1 MKSLLI
7 AMAVAVA
14 VFSADTKS
22 WINEEVPGS
31 QIGIRYSNVTGY
43 GVSVQQRF
51 LDNYYL
57 RLTGWFK
64 YHEFQRGTDENP
76 VEIRKDNLYNYG
88 IDFQRNI
95 ICENRY
101 RVFLFVGGGY
111 GVVEEVVKKG
121 SEPDSAKNP
130 NNKDQTLITGGIGG
144 GIEYRLLK
152 NLTTDVGISYK
163 YDWDLQKDVYSEVDK
178 KFDDNLRKET
188 GLGINIG
195 LNLLF

>member
-7 AMAVAVA
+7 TMVIAVAI
-14 VFSADTKS
+14 FSAEDKS
-22 WINEEVPGS
+22 WVKEEAPGS

-51 LDNYYL
+51 FNDNYI

-64 YHEFQRGTDENP
+64 YHEFQRGTDDEP
-76 VEIRKDNLYNYG
+76 IEVRKDNIYNYG

-95 ICENRY
+95 ISEDKY
-101 RVFLFVGGGY
+101 RVFLFLGGGY
-111 GVVEEVVKKG
+111 GVIEEAVKMG
-121 SEPDSAKNP
+121 SEPDSVKNP
-130 NNKDQTLITGGIGG
+130 NDRNQTLITCGIGG

-152 NLTTDVGISYK
+152 NLSTDVGISYK
-163 YDWDLQKDVYSEVDK
+163 YDHDLDKDVYSEADK
-178 KFDDNLRKET
+178 KYADNIRKET
-188 GLGINIG
+188 GLGVNIG